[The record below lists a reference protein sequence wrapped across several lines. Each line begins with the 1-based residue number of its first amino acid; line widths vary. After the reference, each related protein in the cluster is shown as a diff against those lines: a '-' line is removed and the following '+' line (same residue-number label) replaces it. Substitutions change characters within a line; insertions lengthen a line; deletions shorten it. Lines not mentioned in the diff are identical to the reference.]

1 MDLSGLRIASV
12 QTIHAFNGQDQGTA
26 TALKAAYESLPT
38 PPATAAAWS
47 TAVPNDGVDR
57 ISRLPDQILQNIV
70 SRLPAQDAVRTGAL
84 ASRWRS
90 LWRSG
95 PSSSSMPASSRD
107 HLLLPRHEQGED
119 QGVDA
124 AGRRQ
129 GRPRA
134 FLHQSPV
141 AAQPPPPRHALQL
154 HIPHPPAHRRLEVP
168 QHRRSFRKR
177 GISPPKELFLTLI
190 TMKDR
195 DLAFLL
201 DRSPVL
207 EVLTI
212 IASQTDVRLCLISN
226 SLRCLQLG
234 MSTVGDIV
242 VAYAPRLERLLLWK
256 TQRRRT
262 GDNKFSRIKIGKAP
276 NLNMLGYWH
285 PGQHQLQIGD
295 TIIESGTEVSPC
307 TIIPSVKTLALE
319 VHFEVRKE
327 LMTVPSF
334 LQCFPNV
341 ETLHI
346 KPMKVNKP
354 TGKVKLNCWLEACPV
369 QCVLHVKT
377 LVIHEFKG
385 SKNEHAFIK
394 FIVER
399 APLLEKMV
407 IMLCPE
413 SFYNCS
419 RTTLHTR
426 MKSFLT
432 VKWAGKLIKKIHI
445 KVPSTPTPW
454 SFRIGVDLSR
464 KDPFD
469 IDSVI

>member
-95 PSSSSMPASSRD
+95 PSSSSMPASSRGARRTQ
-107 HLLLPRHEQGED
+107 PG
-119 QGVDA
+119 
-124 AGRRQ
+124 GRGWRK
-129 GRPRA
+129 RSA
-134 FLHQSPV
+134 SPT
-141 AAQPPPPRHALQL
+141 
-154 HIPHPPAHRRLEVP
+154 
-168 QHRRSFRKR
+168 RKR

-454 SFRIGVDLSR
+454 SFRIGVDLSQHWE
-464 KDPFD
+464 
-469 IDSVI
+469 SLNG